1 MFKGVFFLVSFFGW
15 MSVFA
20 QPNDPLPRKA
30 FFGAAFQ
37 PSNGHLIIDYIAET
51 GTAAQLNLKVG
62 DRLDALNGTAI
73 TQVDDLYAVIDRSA
87 AGDRVEVTVLR
98 DGQSRTESGS
108 FVGRPL
114 ETSTLSDVV
123 YDAAPY
129 KDGLLRVIINKPR
142 IEGKHPAMLFIP
154 GYTCSSIDNLTDDH
168 PYKRI
173 VDAFAAEG
181 YVTLRIEKSG
191 LGDSR
196 NTPKCESCDLLDE
209 VENFEAGLRKLKSLP
224 YVDTTRIIVFG
235 HSMGGIIAPAL
246 SAKNNVA
253 GVVVYGTTAK
263 SWFEYQIEMHRV
275 QTALTGVSP
284 LEVEEYVRSQ
294 YELNYRFFVKNEP
307 LSEIAKGKQEDE
319 LLRTAWGW
327 DGDGMIFSRNAEYWR
342 QIQSYPHLQN
352 WASTSADVLV
362 LFGESD
368 FQAFSLAD
376 HQQIVDAVNFPDGN
390 RARLVTFAETDHY
403 FAKVGNMQDAFNLFA
418 TAQYQALFNA
428 YNFAVGTTAVEWSN
442 EVLGR

>member
-1 MFKGVFFLVSFFGW
+1 
-15 MSVFA
+15 MSTAA
-20 QPNDPLPRKA
+20 QTNPELPRKA
-30 FFGAAFQ
+30 YLGAAFDQ
-37 PSNGHLIIDYIAET
+37 TEDGVLLTYVAEG
-51 GTAAQLNLKVG
+51 GTASALGLAVG
-62 DRLDALNGTAI
+62 DRLVSCNKVTINTGDDVSRMLDENGVGKAI
-73 TQVDDLYAVIDRSA
+73 DLEIVRNGESM
-87 AGDRVEVTVLR
+87 TM
-98 DGQSRTESGS
+98 SGS

-114 ETSTLSDVV
+114 ETSKVGEV
-123 YDAAPY
+123 IYDSAPY
-129 KDGLLRVIINKPR
+129 KGGQLRVIINKPKR
-142 IEGKHPAMLFIP
+142 EGKHPAMLFIP

-173 VDAFAAEG
+173 IDAYEESG

-196 NTPKCESCDLLDE
+196 NTPACESCNLLDE
-209 VENFEAGLRKLKSLP
+209 VENFEVGLEKLKSLP
-224 YVDTTRIIVFG
+224 YVDTSQIIIFG

-246 SAKNNVA
+246 SAKHKVA

-275 QTALTGVSP
+275 QTALAGVSP
-284 LEVEEYVRSQ
+284 LEVEEYVQSQ

-307 LSEIAKGKQEDE
+307 LPEIAKGKQEEE

-352 WASTSADVLV
+352 WASTSAHVLV

-368 FQAFSLAD
+368 FQAFSRAD
-376 HQQIVDAVNFPDGN
+376 HQQIVDAVNFPDSD
-390 RARLVTFAETDHY
+390 RARLVTFPETDHY
-403 FAKVGNMQDAFNLFA
+403 FAKVGTMQEAFNLFA
-418 TAQYQALFNA
+418 TGQYQALFNA
-428 YNFAVGTTAVEWSN
+428 YNLAVGTTAVEWSN